1 MKITASILG
10 LFMLCATLSTTA
22 QDEGFIYGKVYMHDD
37 RVYEGPIRWGKE
49 EVYWIDIFNAGKE
62 KNPNLKYLSSRE
74 RDELERRQNDW
85 GYWSGSFWTKWVGAD
100 WSNGNGDFTH
110 QFSCQFGELKSIEPA
125 GRKYVDVELQNGA
138 KFALLGEGYNDVG
151 LEIRI
156 MDAEMGQVEVEWNRI
171 RKIEF
176 IKTPKRIENKF
187 GNPLYGTVEAYGKKF
202 TGYIQWDHDE
212 RISTDRLDGD
222 SEDGDLSIEMG
233 KIKSIERIGNRS
245 LVVLKS
251 GRELRMDGSNDVSS
265 GHRGVIIMIKDFAAI
280 DIPWNEFDKVTFNEF
295 IGSPDVAYSDFNK
308 QKSLTGTVT
317 TQEGKTL
324 SGKIVY
330 DLDEEFEFELLQG
343 KNNDFEYTIP
353 FHKVKRIEL
362 TSSYR
367 CMVELKTGEKISLED
382 AQDVNEKNQGL
393 LVFTSANSDP
403 EYIRWEDVKSI
414 DLK

>member
-1 MKITASILG
+1 MKITACILG
-10 LFMLCATLSTTA
+10 ITMLCTSLTTSA

-74 RDELERRQNDW
+74 RDELESRQNDW

-100 WSNGNGDFTH
+100 WSDGNGEFTH
-110 QFSCQFGELKSIEPA
+110 QFSCQFGELKSLEPA

-156 MDAEMGQVEVEWNRI
+156 MDAEMGQVEIEWNRI
-171 RKIEF
+171 RKVEF
-176 IKTPKRIENKF
+176 IKTPKRIDNKF
-187 GNPLYGTVEAYGKKF
+187 GNPLFGTVEAYGKKF

-222 SEDGDLSIEMG
+222 SEDGDLSIEMS

-245 LVVLKS
+245 LVMLKS
-251 GRELRMDGSNDVSS
+251 GRELRMDGSNDVSN
-265 GHRGVIIMIKDFAAI
+265 GHRGVIIMSKDFPTI
-280 DIPWNEFDKVTFNEF
+280 DIPWKEFDKVTFNEF
-295 IGSPDVAYSDFNK
+295 IGSPDITYSDFTK
-308 QKSLTGTVT
+308 QKALTGTVT
-317 TQEGKTL
+317 TQDGKTL

-343 KNNDFEYTIP
+343 KNNDFEYIIP
-353 FHKVKRIEL
+353 FHNVKRIEL

-367 CMVELKTGEKISLED
+367 CLVELKNGEKVSLED

-393 LVFTSANSDP
+393 LVFSGTKSDP
-403 EYIRWEDVKSI
+403 VYIQWEEVKSI
-414 DLK
+414 DFK